1 MSYIS
6 TLNATQ
12 KQNIQYLVDA
22 MEEAGITNPI
32 SQASILAI
40 ISKESAF
47 EPKNENMNYS
57 ADRIRQVFGLS
68 STEANGLA
76 NKPEALANRV
86 YGGKYGNTASG
97 DGWKYRGRGYNG
109 LTFKGNYKKYG
120 DQIGVNI
127 VSSPDKANDPKI
139 AGKIAVA
146 FAKNGI
152 GSLRSLGK
160 LSSYNATDTNDFK
173 STKDGVMAFY
183 HINAGTGKSVSSIKG
198 LTTNDSLGGMTKA
211 LQRVDEIMAYIKTDV
226 KKKSS
231 SFLINGILVGLL
243 FASAWIVY
251 RKYKKQAI

>member
-6 TLNATQ
+6 TLSATQ

-47 EPKNENMNYS
+47 EPKNEIMNYS
-57 ADRIRQVFGLS
+57 ASRISQVFGLS
-68 STEANGLA
+68 STEASKYA

-86 YGGKYGNTASG
+86 YGGKYGNNSSG

-109 LTFKGNYKKYG
+109 ITFKGNYKKYA
-120 DQIGVNI
+120 DQIGVDI
-127 VSSPDKANDPKI
+127 VANPDKANDPKV

-183 HINAGTGKSVSSIKG
+183 HINAGTGKSVDYIKG
-198 LTTNDSLGGMTKA
+198 LTKHDSLGGMTRA
-211 LQRVDEIMAYIKTDV
+211 LSRVDDLLNYINSDI
-226 KKKSS
+226 KKKNPVNS
-231 SFLINGILVGLL
+231 
-243 FASAWIVY
+243 
-251 RKYKKQAI
+251 